1 MKIRVSRRARARI
14 QKQDDWWRT
23 ERRDTP
29 DLFKE
34 ELGAAFTRI
43 LRAPRIR
50 QVHGQIEGETI
61 WRVLL
66 PRTEQHV
73 YYSVNDTADEV
84 VIETIWGAR
93 RGRGP
98 RI

>member
-1 MKIRVSRRARARI
+1 MRRVHS
-14 QKQDDWWRT
+14 
-23 ERRDTP
+23 
-29 DLFKE
+29 
-34 ELGAAFTRI
+34 
-43 LRAPRIR
+43 
-50 QVHGQIEGETI
+50 QIEGETV
-61 WRVLL
+61 WRILL

-98 RI
+98 QL

>member
-23 ERRDTP
+23 ERRDAP
-29 DLFKE
+29 DLFKQ
-34 ELGAAFTRI
+34 ELGAAFARI
-43 LRAPRIR
+43 LRAPKIR
-50 QVHGQIEGETI
+50 RVHAQIEGETI
-61 WRVLL
+61 WRILL

-98 RI
+98 RL